1 MGRVKRVVI
10 CNLFWSCSNSF
21 YIHACPTKFVLSVIH
36 FLLVSIVSEN
46 DEKSLCGNFTVSSS
60 ADELLKPQVLKLE
73 ALLERDGDTTKLII
87 PDPQYPEQKV
97 WTNAQDWSKI
107 ELLTKGYF
115 KVSGATP
122 APAYI
127 VADKT
132 KIGVKS
138 VRISSILRRGK
149 KKNDI
154 DVHRWVSATLS

>member
-1 MGRVKRVVI
+1 MMK
-10 CNLFWSCSNSF
+10 
-21 YIHACPTKFVLSVIH
+21 
-36 FLLVSIVSEN
+36 
-46 DEKSLCGNFTVSSS
+46 KSLCGNFTVSSS

-154 DVHRWVSATLS
+154 DVHQWVSATLS